1 MILQENV
8 KYSCNTC
15 FSTKCKT
22 ETSVSAQRMHECKW
36 SGMLKFSLCDWK
48 SLLQKCMMFKPAC
61 PPKVPGFPNL
71 GQSWEEQVE
80 AKRGI
85 WVRLF
90 FASWNF
96 EYDHPKG
103 RHPEKML
110 LFFWILS
117 KLPSSLSFHQL
128 VNLYNFF
135 WTPKTSIK
143 ATFTMTHYP
152 KFYKDRILALLVIYT
167 T

>member
-22 ETSVSAQRMHECKW
+22 DTSVSAQRMHECKW

-117 KLPSSLSFHQL
+117 KLPPPLPLPPIWSTCTTFLNAQNADLSYIQNDSLS
-128 VNLYNFF
+128 
-135 WTPKTSIK
+135 K
-143 ATFTMTHYP
+143 
-152 KFYKDRILALLVIYT
+152 ILLK
-167 T
+167 